1 MIRFTVLPVSTAL
14 RKHGHN
20 VSFYGMNS
28 RELAVQPQE
37 CAITLVITLK
47 KSLPDFMEVS
57 IKL

>member
-1 MIRFTVLPVSTAL
+1 
-14 RKHGHN
+14 
-20 VSFYGMNS
+20 MNS